1 MSNTRT
7 QSQTRGRSAK
17 TEVRKR
23 TKRISMS
30 GSRMRMHIE
39 ESEKDPN
46 FHYSWI
52 NDSNGLVQRAKMAGY
67 QHCTRSEF
75 PQWGEGGVDASDGT
89 TALVSM
95 DVGGGTIA
103 YLMKQPM
110 EYHLEDQAD
119 IDQLTDARE
128 ADLKRVL
135 DQGNGTYGTLDI
147 TKGNK

>member
-1 MSNTRT
+1 MSNTNT

-17 TEVRKR
+17 AEVRKR

-39 ESEKDPN
+39 DSEKDPN
-46 FHYSWI
+46 FHYAWI
-52 NDSNGLVQRAKMAGY
+52 NDRNGLIQRAKAAGY
-67 QHCTRSEF
+67 EHVTRSEI
-75 PQWGEGGVDASDGT
+75 PSWGDGGVDASDGT

-95 DVGGGTIA
+95 EVGEGLIA

-110 EYHLEDQAD
+110 EYHEEDQAE
-119 IDQLTDARE
+119 INALTDARE

-147 TKGNK
+147 KKGS